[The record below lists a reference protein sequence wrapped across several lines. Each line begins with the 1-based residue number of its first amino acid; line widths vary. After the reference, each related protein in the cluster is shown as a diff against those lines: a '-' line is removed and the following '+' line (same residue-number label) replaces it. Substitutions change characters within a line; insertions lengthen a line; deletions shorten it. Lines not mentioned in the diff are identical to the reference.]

1 MSKYVTYDD
10 LMQAYEKA
18 CAMYYVTKLG
28 TKAHEMAGKRMDK
41 AAQAL
46 ETFRANEKRNNGES
60 LSVYESL
67 SL

>member
-18 CAMYYVTKLG
+18 AAMYHVTKLG
-28 TKAHEMAGKRMDK
+28 TKAREMAGKRMDK
-41 AAQAL
+41 AVQAL
-46 ETFRANEKRNNGES
+46 ETFRANEKRNNGDS

-67 SL
+67 YL

>member
-1 MSKYVTYDD
+1 MAKYVTYEG

-18 CAMYYVTKLG
+18 CTSYHATRLG
-28 TKAHEMAGKRMDK
+28 TKAHEAAGKRMDK

-46 ETFRANEKRNNGES
+46 ETFRVTEKCNNGDS